1 MGVRSAQFLLFSPF
15 FFFAGFKLLNVLV
28 FHTVNVVATSSF
40 LWLCWKVYSLFL
52 PNSSVFQRANKPL
65 IFHSNW
71 LIVCPRSNLLRD
83 SNIIL
88 INLLDSLAICTF
100 VGHRS
105 LTNFSSF
112 VRSLKSGSI
121 DDIFPKRQFLSI
133 SNIGQS
139 RKIQIRSDT
148 HIPIQLQLADCT

>member
-1 MGVRSAQFLLFSPF
+1 MAMLESVQVVSSQYVGP
-15 FFFAGFKLLNVLV
+15 V
-28 FHTVNVVATSSF
+28 FR
-40 LWLCWKVYSLFL
+40 
-52 PNSSVFQRANKPL
+52 RANKPL

-112 VRSLKSGSI
+112 VRSLKSDSI

-139 RKIQIRSDT
+139 SKKWNSLSGCAVAEVLRGAVHHGGVHVGGGWVVSG
-148 HIPIQLQLADCT
+148 LQ